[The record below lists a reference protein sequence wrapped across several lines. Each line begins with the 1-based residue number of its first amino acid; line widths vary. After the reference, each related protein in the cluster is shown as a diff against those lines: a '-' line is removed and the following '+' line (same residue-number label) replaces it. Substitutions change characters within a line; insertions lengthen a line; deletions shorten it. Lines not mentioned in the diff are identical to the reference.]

1 MTKSGSTE
9 GRSASELIDKRIAE
23 LKDALS
29 AMHLNYGGDDKTSPR
44 AFLASGLPRTYLT
57 AELSRI
63 RTRMFFRVSD
73 EALSDVKITNA
84 LLTPLYY
91 RQK

>member
-9 GRSASELIDKRIAE
+9 GRSASELIDKRIGE

-29 AMHLNYGGDDKTSPR
+29 AMYRNYGGDDKTSAR
-44 AFLASGLPRTYLT
+44 AILACGLPRAYLT

-63 RTRMFFRVSD
+63 RTKMLFRVSD

-84 LLTPLYY
+84 LLNALYY